1 KIELKTIKGTSIT
14 MMTEVNDMFIKSTK
28 NKLAACVLK
37 KDFNSIKDLLD
48 YRKVGGAPLLGLDGY
63 VLKAHGSS
71 DALAFH
77 NALRQAKRMAES
89 GALDKI
95 KEKVGEE

>member
-1 KIELKTIKGTSIT
+1 
-14 MMTEVNDMFIKSTK
+14 MMTEVKDIFLKNTK
-28 NKLAACVLK
+28 NKLAASVLK
-37 KDFNSIKDLLD
+37 KDFGSIKDLLD

-71 DALAFH
+71 DAHAFH
-77 NALRQAKRMAES
+77 NAVKQSKKMAES

-95 KEKVGEE
+95 KEKVGED